1 MRRETEESE
10 FYKDFTFVSS
20 VADYQ
25 RDTWDDVL
33 KYLKPKRSINLS
45 ETIARVR
52 LEEKEKRKVGND
64 IKELFILSRERGRRG
79 KEVQKWEYKV
89 GERGQG
95 DENDAELKGL
105 Q

>member
-1 MRRETEESE
+1 M
-10 FYKDFTFVSS
+10 SS

-52 LEEKEKRKVGND
+52 LEEKEKRKVADGVN
-64 IKELFILSRERGRRG
+64 ELIFSADT
-79 KEVQKWEYKV
+79 YK
-89 GERGQG
+89 R
-95 DENDAELKGL
+95 DEKRIRK
-105 Q
+105 